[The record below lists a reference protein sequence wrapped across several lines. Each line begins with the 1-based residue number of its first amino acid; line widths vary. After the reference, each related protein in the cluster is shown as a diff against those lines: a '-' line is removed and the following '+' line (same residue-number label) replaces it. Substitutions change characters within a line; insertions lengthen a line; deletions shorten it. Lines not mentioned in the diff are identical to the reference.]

1 MKHLKGWYQVR
12 EFVFGY
18 LDNSIIIQSMYML
31 YMYMYTI
38 SYSKRTGV
46 NADCAI
52 DAISWET

>member
-31 YMYMYTI
+31 YMLYTI